1 MNPDDIADAINIVDD
16 EDNELD
22 AGDLVSEEE
31 DPVPDV
37 LPEAPE
43 SGFYGGDDAA

>member
-16 EDNELD
+16 EDNEAD
-22 AGDLVSEEE
+22 AGEIVTEEE
-31 DPVPDV
+31 DPIPDD

-43 SGFYGGDDAA
+43 GFYGGDDDA